1 MPCLPMQQVRAYL
14 VGYGDGKKP
23 GFGPLLKQKQF
34 ARKTCWNM
42 CKKLWEINSVSF
54 GQQELKF
61 EKLFFIL
68 STLAGLVPRVPR
80 AGQLTNIPSYLK
92 ALTSISYSL
101 HACKLRLSG
110 GRLHMLLPELQL
122 TNIFHRI
129 HESAHKSLLQ
139 AWRKRWLVMEF
150 PQSTNEEEGEGTDL
164 DGLRS
169 VLVRVYSSH
178 IHENREDGKF
188 YVSKQQTI

>member
-1 MPCLPMQQVRAYL
+1 MQAWRKRWL
-14 VGYGDGKKP
+14 VMEFP
-23 GFGPLLKQKQF
+23 QS
-34 ARKTCWNM
+34 A
-42 CKKLWEINSVSF
+42 
-54 GQQELKF
+54 
-61 EKLFFIL
+61 
-68 STLAGLVPRVPR
+68 
-80 AGQLTNIPSYLK
+80 LTNKY
-92 ALTSISYSL
+92 
-101 HACKLRLSG
+101 
-110 GRLHMLLPELQL
+110 M
-122 TNIFHRI
+122 
-129 HESAHKSLLQ
+129 ESAHKSLLQ